1 MSSTTKGIVL
11 ILMCGVLVGGGLRAA
26 ALAETGAEPGLLV
39 YPDVPTEFRYN
50 PAEYEIITLGHPQF
64 NPDYQIGGLSL
75 WDKIE
80 QRIAYEV
87 FRAPQLTGFSSSSN
101 GQNEFVL
108 MTNEFKVIVDGFS
121 TQPRYLGKVYV
132 RFVPDPPHS
141 TALIEMAGEEI
152 DLLIQPIKPIDVQD
166 LTPEGFYASTL
177 SVHIRWSGA
186 VGIRITAYGDKNN
199 NRVYDGGMPR
209 WSIYVQDNSVPVEN
223 TSWGAIKAR
232 YGSE

>member
-1 MSSTTKGIVL
+1 MSGTTKGIVL
-11 ILMCGVLVGGGLRAA
+11 ILLCGMVVGGAPLAA
-26 ALAETGAEPGLLV
+26 ALADTGAEPGLLV

-50 PAEYEIITLGHPQF
+50 PAEYEPITSGHPQF
-64 NPDYQIGGLSL
+64 NPQFQIGGLSL

-101 GQNEFVL
+101 GENEFVL
-108 MTNEFKVIVDGFS
+108 MANEFKVIVDGFF
-121 TQPRYLGKVYV
+121 TQPRYLGKVCV

-141 TALIEMAGEEI
+141 TALIEMAGEEV
-152 DLLIQPIKPIDVQD
+152 DFLIQTIKPIDVQD
-166 LTPEGFYASTL
+166 ITPEGFYSGTR

-199 NRVYDGGMPR
+199 NLVFDGGMPR

-232 YGSE
+232 YGAE